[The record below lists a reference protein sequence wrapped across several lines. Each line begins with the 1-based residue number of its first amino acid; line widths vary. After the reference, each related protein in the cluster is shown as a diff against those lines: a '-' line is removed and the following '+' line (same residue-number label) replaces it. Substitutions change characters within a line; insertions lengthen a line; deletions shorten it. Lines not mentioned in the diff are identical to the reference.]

1 MTEKKENLVQVSTFA
16 KLTGQRTQKV
26 YQWIQPQRIVPKIQ
40 DKKPFIDLN
49 KYNPEDFKK

>member
-1 MTEKKENLVQVSTFA
+1 MTDKKENLVQVSTFA
-16 KLTGQRTQKV
+16 NLTGQRTQKV
-26 YQWIQPQRIVPKIQ
+26 YEWIRPQRIVPKIQ